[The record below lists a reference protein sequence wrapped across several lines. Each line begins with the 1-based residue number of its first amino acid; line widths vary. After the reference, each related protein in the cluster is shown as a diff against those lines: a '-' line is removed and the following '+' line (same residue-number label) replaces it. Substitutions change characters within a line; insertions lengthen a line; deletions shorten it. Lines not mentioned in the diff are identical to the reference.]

1 MNRLLLVN
9 IERSRDKCL
18 NPSIITL
25 SNQELDILALNET
38 RLDDMLSDDLMSVHN
53 YDLIRTDRNRQ
64 GGGVC
69 LYIRSNLNYLNR
81 NDSIPATLEAVCV
94 EIHKPISQPFIVAS
108 IYRSPSASSQ
118 YISMIESFID
128 KLDSEGKEIIVH
140 CKFQGVKIAPKY
152 GVTCL
157 SNERPDFF
165 GRFLPLSNG
174 VIFTPLLRSNF
185 YSI

>member
-1 MNRLLLVN
+1 MLNIVSLPKYIDEIRILLAKQ
-9 IERSRDKCL
+9 D
-18 NPSIITL
+18 
-25 SNQELDILALNET
+25 LDIVALNET

-94 EIHKPISQPFIVAS
+94 EIHKPNSQPFIVAS

-118 YISMIESFID
+118 YFSMIESFID
-128 KLDSEGKEIIVH
+128 KLDSEGK
-140 CKFQGVKIAPKY
+140 
-152 GVTCL
+152 
-157 SNERPDFF
+157 
-165 GRFLPLSNG
+165 
-174 VIFTPLLRSNF
+174 
-185 YSI
+185 